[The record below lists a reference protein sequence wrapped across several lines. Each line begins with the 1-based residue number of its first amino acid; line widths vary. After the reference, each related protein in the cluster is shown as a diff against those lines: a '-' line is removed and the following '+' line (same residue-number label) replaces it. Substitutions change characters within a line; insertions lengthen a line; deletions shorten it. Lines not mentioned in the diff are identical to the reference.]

1 VVDARVCR
9 WCGAPVT
16 DLVRGT
22 CPHCGT
28 VLDEQQAAGLVVDAR
43 GDIWRVV
50 LVDAG
55 RKPKKVAK
63 AIAAAA
69 PHDEAGA
76 RALVD
81 AVRPGAP
88 QIVVDRIAGSVAI
101 GVVQALAA
109 AGATVRSEFRQGGG
123 WAPGMA
129 LGGR

>member
-1 VVDARVCR
+1 MVDAQVCT
-9 WCGAPVT
+9 WCGAPVRE
-16 DLVRGT
+16 LVRGT
-22 CPHCGT
+22 CPHCDT

-81 AVRPGAP
+81 AVHPTAP
-88 QIVVDRIAGSVAI
+88 QIVAERITGTAALA
-101 GVVQALAA
+101 VVQALAA
-109 AGATVRSEFRQGGG
+109 AGATVRSEYRQGGG

-129 LGGR
+129 LGS